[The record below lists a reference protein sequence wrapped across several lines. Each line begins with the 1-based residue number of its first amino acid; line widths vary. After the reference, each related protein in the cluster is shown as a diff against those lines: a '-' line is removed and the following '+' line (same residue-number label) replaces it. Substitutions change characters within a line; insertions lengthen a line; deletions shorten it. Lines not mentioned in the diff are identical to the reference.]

1 MQLSINKKDKIH
13 LIGIGGI
20 GMSGIALILKKMGYD
35 VQGSDTSKNNK
46 NLSSLRKKKIKIFTN
61 HKAINVD
68 KAKIVVLSTAIDKKN
83 NELQAALKKE
93 ILVIKRA
100 DMLAHIISLKKNIV
114 ISGSHG
120 KTTITSLVS
129 TILNDAKFKPT
140 IINGG
145 IINSLKTN
153 ASLGA
158 GEWSVIEADESDGSF
173 LKFNNTIAIV
183 SNIDHEHMDYYKSLK
198 NLTEQFKLFLNKTPL
213 FGKNI
218 VCLDDVNVKKI
229 IKQSPRKN
237 FLTYGFDTKADFVPT
252 NIIYKNMKI
261 YFDLNVNIKKKF
273 IIKKIALNLMGHHNV
288 LNATAAIIASISL
301 GISIKK
307 IKHTL
312 ENFLGVQRRL
322 TKVYEKNNRII
333 FDDYAHHPTEIE
345 AVLSACKN
353 SFKEKKIVS
362 IFQPHRFTRVESLY
376 KKFTDCFSKSDLV
389 ILCPVYAAGEKNINF
404 NLEQFGKKIA
414 KNSKTEVVIIKD
426 EENLNVFLN
435 KNFVINELIIAMG
448 AGNISQWIRSISKKL
463 VNDKIKN

>member
-426 EENLNVFLN
+426 EENLNIFLN

-463 VNDKIKN
+463 INDKIKY